1 LPEIFRRQADPGRIG
16 STQLSLDK
24 PLLIALIIKKI
35 PLNGGIMASAVRWVL
50 FILTTTTLFGC
61 SANDLLLKRQTETE
75 ARVER
80 LTQADQK
87 NLQQLNMQAGQ
98 ILSLS
103 EQIQSMTTQISLA
116 EETLRTLRSAQEE
129 LAAKTSLLAKQ
140 ASTPKVE
147 LVNPAAS
154 SKLRD
159 LGPPAEYIKAFG
171 LYSANNFTA
180 AIEAFQ
186 QFLKSFPDSEYS
198 PNAAYWIGE
207 CHYSLSDLSA
217 ALTSFRGVTE
227 SYPKSA
233 KVPDALLKQGY
244 TLAAMKEKEK
254 AQVVFQSIIKGYPSS
269 SAAAKAR
276 ERLSA
281 H

>member
-1 LPEIFRRQADPGRIG
+1 
-16 STQLSLDK
+16 
-24 PLLIALIIKKI
+24 
-35 PLNGGIMASAVRWVL
+35 MASAVRWAL
-50 FILTTTTLFGC
+50 FILTSTTLLGC
-61 SANDLLLKRQTETE
+61 SANDLLLKRQAETE

-87 NLQQLNMQAGQ
+87 NLQQINMQAGE

-103 EQIQSMTTQISLA
+103 EQFKSMKTQISLA
-116 EETLRTLRSAQEE
+116 EETLRALRSAQEE
-129 LAAKTSLLAKQ
+129 LTAKTVLLTKQ
-140 ASTPKVE
+140 SSTPKVE

-159 LGPPAEYIKAFG
+159 SGPPAEYIKAFG

-186 QFLKSFPDSEYS
+186 QFLKNSPDSEYA
-198 PNAAYWIGE
+198 PNAVYWIGE
-207 CHYSLSDLSA
+207 SHYSISDLPA

-227 SYPKSA
+227 NYPKSA
-233 KVPDALLKQGY
+233 KSPDALLKQGY

-254 AQVVFQSIIKGYPSS
+254 AQAIFQAIIKNYPSS
-269 SAAAKAR
+269 PAAVRAR
-276 ERLSA
+276 ERLTG